1 MQGEGGVEKVGWEVC
16 EADGREGVDGGGLW
30 GLVGGMAVGGG
41 VDGGGVGWVS
51 GAGGPGE
58 VGGIGGLEDA
68 GVGVGSRGVDVDGA
82 DG

>member
-1 MQGEGGVEKVGWEVC
+1 MEKVGWEVC

-82 DG
+82 GG

>member
-1 MQGEGGVEKVGWEVC
+1 M
-16 EADGREGVDGGGLW
+16 
-30 GLVGGMAVGGG
+30 
-41 VDGGGVGWVS
+41 DGGGVGWVS

-82 DG
+82 GG